1 MTTYP
6 PKITFGEMRAS
17 GVRDVL
23 FIAAHRCSHS
33 VEISVDRW
41 PDRRS
46 EREEMLAEQEVQS
59 DGFQARG
66 KGAVP
71 KGDGRAQHGLEP
83 RIRRA
88 NRVAERQE
96 AGSHSATPPS
106 KLPCYRGKVK

>member
-33 VEISVDRW
+33 VKRTAGRIADPNVTRCLLSKKYSQMDFKR
-41 PDRRS
+41 
-46 EREEMLAEQEVQS
+46 AAKAQS
-59 DGFQARG
+59 PRG
-66 KGAVP
+66 
-71 KGDGRAQHGLEP
+71 KGDGRAQLGLEP